1 MISMRTLAA
10 LAIALAAL
18 AGPAVAQTP
27 EENRYAGEL
36 KACAQRP
43 EAERK
48 ACEDAVRAKIK
59 ADWKARIEVESR
71 RRQSR

>member
-1 MISMRTLAA
+1 MRRARFAAVLSLAA
-10 LAIALAAL
+10 LALGSGAF
-18 AGPAVAQTP
+18 AQSI

-59 ADWKARIEVESR
+59 AEWTRRIEIESR
-71 RRQSR
+71 RRHNN

>member
-1 MISMRTLAA
+1 MTSLRTLAA
-10 LAIALAAL
+10 LAIALVAL
-18 AGPAVAQTP
+18 AQPAVAQTL

-48 ACEDAVRAKIK
+48 ACEDAVRAKIR
-59 ADWKARIEVESR
+59 AEHARRIEAESR